1 MKPVKS
7 TRAPFTLRRFI
18 VFDTAIRDRAIAAI
32 GHMPVDPLRPLEVL
46 VRENKE
52 KRHDMQN
59 RYYWQRLNEISA
71 QAWIDGRQFAAETL
85 HEYFKR
91 ELLPND
97 GQADPADVRDGYVKW
112 QFDPAGERV
121 LVGSTTMLTVRG
133 FAAYTEAVEAF
144 GASLGVEFSANPM
157 DGHA

>member
-1 MKPVKS
+1 MKAKS
-7 TRAPFTLRRFI
+7 TRAPFAARLFLLSSKEI
-18 VFDTAIRDRAIAAI
+18 VARVQALLD
-32 GHMPVDPLRPLEVL
+32 HVPVDPLRPLQIVI
-46 VRENKE
+46 REHKE

-71 QAWIDGRQFAAETL
+71 QAWIDGRQFSAETL

-97 GQADPADVRDGYVKW
+97 GEADPQDVRDGYVKW
-112 QFDPAGERV
+112 EFDPAGERV

-144 GASLGVEFSANPM
+144 GASLGVEFSANPNE
-157 DGHA
+157 GAA